1 MGGGYMQQNGGMH
14 ATPFDSRSAE
24 AAFSSADPYPNQ
36 GAPNGGDGR
45 GDPFSFLSS
54 NFGSLSMNDSH
65 RNASNPAN
73 KSPA

>member
-1 MGGGYMQQNGGMH
+1 MGAGYMPNGGMQP
-14 ATPFDSRSAE
+14 TPFDRASAE

-36 GAPNGGDGR
+36 GASNGGDGR
-45 GDPFSFLSS
+45 NDPFAFLSS
-54 NFGSLSMNDSH
+54 GFGSLSMNDDR